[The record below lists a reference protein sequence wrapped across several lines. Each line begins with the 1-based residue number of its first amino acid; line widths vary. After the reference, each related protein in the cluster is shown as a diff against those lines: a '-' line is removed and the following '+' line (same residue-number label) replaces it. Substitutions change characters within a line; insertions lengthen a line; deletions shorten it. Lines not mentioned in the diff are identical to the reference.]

1 MRKIITYSVFLT
13 IIGIGFAFFFLSPS
27 SEDKSYDNTDGKSK
41 KVAIPVK
48 VIPATTGLIQEYIK
62 LSGDVRASSTVDVLS
77 NTSGKIL
84 GIRVKEGQYV
94 VKDQIL
100 GTVDPSRPGTSFV
113 ESPVKAPIS
122 GTITRVFGQ
131 KGGSISPSIPIFQI
145 GQLNDL
151 EVLSHV
157 SERNIWKVKTGQKA
171 LLTAHAV
178 PGKNLTAF
186 VSEIAPVVDI
196 KSRTMEIT
204 LSLNGDSQYL
214 KSGMLTDVTLITEEH
229 RDVVTI
235 PESTIISRDGSLYVY
250 VISENIALLRQI
262 ETGVSVDG
270 FVQVN
275 SGISDGDLIV
285 ISGQTLLAD
294 QSEVLIRETL
304 DGLPVNGNIED

>member
-1 MRKIITYSVFLT
+1 MKKIITYSVFLI

-27 SEDKSYDNTDGKSK
+27 SAGKSADNIDDISK
-41 KVAIPVK
+41 KIAIPVK
-48 VIPATTGLIQEYIK
+48 VIPATIGLIQEYIK

-94 VKDQIL
+94 LKDQIL